1 MLKNG
6 SSACEGVTEDGGLCW
21 LPNHE
26 GRAFLRDKPHWPPF
40 SLSIWANQEKV
51 ELGIQRGVRRL
62 EGVVKF
68 YPLNLLKKCGWER
81 RGDVLREEQY
91 KW

>member
-1 MLKNG
+1 MSG
-6 SSACEGVTEDGGLCW
+6 RPFP
-21 LPNHE
+21 LPY
-26 GRAFLRDKPHWPPF
+26 GQ
-40 SLSIWANQEKV
+40 IQEKV

-91 KW
+91 KR